1 MKRRPKKTGRKDYSF
16 RLRMDK
22 DTLDQLNMV
31 SETMDI
37 SKSDAVRI
45 GIKLTMDA
53 VNESMKNLKEKK
65 EKEE

>member
-1 MKRRPKKTGRKDYSF
+1 
-16 RLRMDK
+16 MDK

>member
-22 DTLDQLNMV
+22 DTRDQLDLIAD
-31 SETMDI
+31 TMDI

-53 VNESMKNLKEKK
+53 MNESMKNLE